1 MVTACNSIFSCG
13 SGWCTIRFEVHISA
27 LISRCYMRPVALS
40 PLHIVIL
47 VPCIFFFLRPPE
59 GTCAVYIVWVDLWL
73 RFFFKHV
80 ESHHL
85 PSMLV
90 ASLPV
95 KLCLLGDVNAL
106 NTNIDPENH
115 PVEMNIICQAFINFQ
130 ASFGGC
136 TAAQQKLRP

>member
-1 MVTACNSIFSCG
+1 
-13 SGWCTIRFEVHISA
+13 
-27 LISRCYMRPVALS
+27 
-40 PLHIVIL
+40 
-47 VPCIFFFLRPPE
+47 
-59 GTCAVYIVWVDLWL
+59 
-73 RFFFKHV
+73 
-80 ESHHL
+80 
-85 PSMLV
+85 MLV

-115 PVEMNIICQAFINFQ
+115 PVEMNIICQAFMNFQ